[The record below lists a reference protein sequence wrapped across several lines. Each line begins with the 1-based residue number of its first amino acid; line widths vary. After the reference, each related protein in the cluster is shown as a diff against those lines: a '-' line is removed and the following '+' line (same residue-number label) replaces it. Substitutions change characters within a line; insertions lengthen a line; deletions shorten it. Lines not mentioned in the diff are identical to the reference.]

1 MQTKKRLIIVI
12 AVVISLIFIP
22 ILIFTLKDTNKHSGY
37 SKADI
42 EAATEVIY
50 DYYENNENKNIRLV
64 NITYKPDSVQNRKF
78 DGLFFTVDL
87 DVTYTENGGDGFE
100 EGLNKNWGIWL
111 SKDKDSGKWI
121 ITDQGH

>member
-50 DYYENNENKNIRLV
+50 DYYENNEIKTSAL
-64 NITYKPDSVQNRKF
+64 
-78 DGLFFTVDL
+78 
-87 DVTYTENGGDGFE
+87 
-100 EGLNKNWGIWL
+100 
-111 SKDKDSGKWI
+111 
-121 ITDQGH
+121 